1 MGYIHKAK
9 MELKPFPRLVSGRS
23 HKGAHMKKTVLM
35 TVVLMSLSAPAL
47 AEGQTYSSSGVAT
60 NYAAQNAYQAQQAYQ
75 SQQTH
80 QQNQYMVY
88 PGREQYGQ
96 AYGRIP
102 RHPGDYRDAVD
113 RGSWS
118 GGGEVG
124 ARSFD
129 IR

>member
-1 MGYIHKAK
+1 
-9 MELKPFPRLVSGRS
+9 
-23 HKGAHMKKTVLM
+23 MKKTVLM
-35 TVVLMSLSAPAL
+35 TVILMTVILMTVSGAAFADQQVYSPY
-47 AEGQTYSSSGVAT
+47 GQPT
-60 NYAAQNAYQAQQAYQ
+60 NYAAQNAQAAEQATVSRQYRKPN
-75 SQQTH
+75 T
-80 QQNQYMVY
+80 YMVY

-96 AYGRIP
+96 AYGPIP

-118 GGGEVG
+118 GGGDIG

>member
-1 MGYIHKAK
+1 
-9 MELKPFPRLVSGRS
+9 
-23 HKGAHMKKTVLM
+23 MKQTLLM
-35 TVVLMSLSAPAL
+35 TAILTTLSAGSAM
-47 AEGQTYSSSGVAT
+47 AEQQVYSPYGQAT
-60 NYAAQNAYQAQQAYQ
+60 NYAAQNAYQAQEAIQA
-75 SQQTH
+75 QQP
-80 QQNQYMVY
+80 QPQNTYMIY

-96 AYGRIP
+96 RYGSIP

-118 GGGEVG
+118 GGGNVG